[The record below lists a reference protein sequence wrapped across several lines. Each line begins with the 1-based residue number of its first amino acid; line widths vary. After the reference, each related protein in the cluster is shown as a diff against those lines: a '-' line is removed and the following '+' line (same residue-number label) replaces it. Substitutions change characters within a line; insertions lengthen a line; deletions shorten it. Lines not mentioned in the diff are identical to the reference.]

1 MIQGYATR
9 DGTLRFR
16 VRHEGKSTAIGHFKE
31 FQGLSL
37 TSIGMGT
44 YLGNADATT
53 DKLVVN
59 AIKRSVA
66 SGAVNVIDT
75 AINYRF
81 QKAERALGRAVREL
95 IEEKIIS
102 RDEIFISTK
111 NGYLTHDADLALDF
125 WEYIHEH
132 LIKKG
137 VITANDISSDY
148 NCMKVSYLEDQLNRS
163 IKNLGLECIDLM
175 YLHNVIES
183 NVHDIDRDEVMK
195 MLKEAFEF
203 YEQKR
208 SEGVIKYY
216 GMATWTCFRVMPNSR
231 EYVNL
236 KDMIDMAKEASVRH
250 KKDEHGLRFIQL
262 PFNLIMHEAATL
274 RNQSINNSMYTV
286 FEASEVLGINVFTS
300 VPLMQSRLLK
310 SNVIPTI
317 DGIESKALRCLQFVR
332 SSPAIPL
339 VGHKNPEHVEENIRI
354 AKIKPL
360 STDEFNNILA
370 GLVRTS

>member
-81 QKAERALGRAVREL
+81 QKAERAVGRAVREL

-175 YLHNVIES
+175 YLHNVVES
-183 NVHDIDRDEVMK
+183 NVHDIGKDEVMR

-208 SEGVIKYY
+208 SEGVIRYY

-236 KDMIDMAKEASVRH
+236 KDLIDMAKEASVRH
-250 KKDEHGLRFIQL
+250 KKDEHGFRFIQL

-286 FEASEVLGINVFTS
+286 FEASSILGINVFTS
-300 VPLMQSRLLK
+300 VPLM
-310 SNVIPTI
+310 
-317 DGIESKALRCLQFVR
+317 
-332 SSPAIPL
+332 
-339 VGHKNPEHVEENIRI
+339 
-354 AKIKPL
+354 
-360 STDEFNNILA
+360 
-370 GLVRTS
+370 

>member
-16 VRHEGKSTAIGHFKE
+16 VRHEGKSTAVGHFKE

-53 DKLVVN
+53 DRLVVN

-81 QKAERALGRAVREL
+81 QKAERSVGRAVREL

-111 NGYLTHDADLALDF
+111 NGYLTHDADLATDF

-175 YLHNVIES
+175 YLHNVVES
-183 NVHDIDRDEVMK
+183 NIHDIGKDEVMR

-208 SEGVIKYY
+208 SEGVIRYY
-216 GMATWTCFRVMPNSR
+216 GMATWTCFRVMPNSI
-231 EYVNL
+231 EHVNL
-236 KDMIDMAKEASVRH
+236 KDLIDMAKEASVRH
-250 KKDEHGLRFIQL
+250 KNNEHGFRFIQL

-274 RNQSINNSMYTV
+274 RNQSINSSMCTV
-286 FEASEVLGINVFTS
+286 FEASSILGINVFTS

-310 SNVIPTI
+310 SSMIPAI
-317 DGIESKALRCLQFVR
+317 DGIESKALRCLQFAR

-339 VGHKNPEHVEENIRI
+339 VGHKTPEHVEENIRI
-354 AKIKPL
+354 AEIRPL

-370 GLVRTS
+370 GLLRAS